1 MSLRRCRRSLH
12 LRVVSVATTDL
23 RDKIALAL
31 DPPHAIRPAPEAYSG
46 GALPDGLSRISLALV
61 CSRIVSNVSALS

>member
-31 DPPHAIRPAPEAYSG
+31 DPPHAIKRRQRHIKRCV
-46 GALPDGLSRISLALV
+46 PDGLSHISVALV